1 MKTNKP
7 KRKKKKMKTLEDK
20 IKKIQKEALN
30 DSYFLK
36 AKNCFWTSYFSMKD
50 SDKYK
55 AIFADDIDSFGL
67 KVRQDAE
74 KYVLDN
80 QTQ

>member
-1 MKTNKP
+1 
-7 KRKKKKMKTLEDK
+7 MKTLQDK
-20 IKKIQKEALN
+20 VNKIVKEALN
-30 DSYFLK
+30 DSYFLR
-36 AKNCFWTSYFSMKD
+36 AKNCFWTSYFSMK

>member
-1 MKTNKP
+1 
-7 KRKKKKMKTLEDK
+7 MKTLEDK

-50 SDKYK
+50 SDNFK

-74 KYVLDN
+74 KYVLN
-80 QTQ
+80 NLTQ